1 MTCTGAGGTSPAAS
15 ATVTVSSAGTPDLI
29 VTSITSSPANPA
41 AGQAVTFSAVAKNQG
56 TAATPAGT
64 ILGVLFSVDGAVSNW
79 SDTNTTSLAAG
90 ASVTLTANGGPTSA
104 TWSATAGTHTIL
116 ANVDDVNRIT
126 ESNESNNTFSTS
138 LTVAAPDTT
147 PPSTPAGL
155 TATAVSSSQ
164 INLSW
169 TASTDNVGVTGYKI
183 FRDGVQVGT
192 SATNSFSNTGL
203 AASTV
208 YSYTVSANDAAGNN
222 CARQPRLVLLR
233 LSAGSQSIAVGSRVV
248 TTANLNVRQSAS
260 ASATKLGT
268 ESIGALGTV
277 VGGPTSAGGYTWWQ
291 VNYDN
296 AISGWSIST
305 YLLPAAANASPAVGM
320 AQPTNGSFTL
330 IQQLLK
336 QVQALSLQL
345 QSLQS
350 QMAGAGATL
359 GN

>member
-1 MTCTGAGGTSPAAS
+1 MTLRATIQRRVKRGS
-15 ATVTVSSAGTPDLI
+15 A
-29 VTSITSSPANPA
+29 ITA
-41 AGQAVTFSAVAKNQG
+41 
-56 TAATPAGT
+56 
-64 ILGVLFSVDGAVSNW
+64 
-79 SDTNTTSLAAG
+79 
-90 ASVTLTANGGPTSA
+90 
-104 TWSATAGTHTIL
+104 
-116 ANVDDVNRIT
+116 
-126 ESNESNNTFSTS
+126 
-138 LTVAAPDTT
+138 
-147 PPSTPAGL
+147 
-155 TATAVSSSQ
+155 
-164 INLSW
+164 
-169 TASTDNVGVTGYKI
+169 
-183 FRDGVQVGT
+183 
-192 SATNSFSNTGL
+192 
-203 AASTV
+203 
-208 YSYTVSANDAAGNN
+208 
-222 CARQPRLVLLR
+222 
-233 LSAGSQSIAVGSRVV
+233 SAGSQSIAVGSRVV